1 MQKDIILMVK
11 QEVGNQ
17 TFDVKFNTRFTS
29 QVINF
34 GRSSTEQLG
43 SKQDLSWNALKEIHS

>member
-1 MQKDIILMVK
+1 MQKDVILMVK

-29 QVINF
+29 QVISF